1 MNFKINLSKYKYEII
16 VVCLILFL
24 FGLYVH
30 TFQTIQ
36 FKNVKIEPLQNRTK
50 QTARCPNVLIRRGN
64 HIYMYNSTDRDYS
77 SPVHFNNLDEYID
90 YVEQQRQQ
98 GNVCP
103 VLFLQEEND
112 AQGNDVY
119 RVRPSPFDLQP
130 GMGPLDVQ
138 KIVDSSRNKDYN
150 IGTNGF
156 DPYGQDVGIYNE
168 LDKIHDSTATNSL
181 SDNAM
186 DTNWGGVE
194 HTQEAVESGKYE
206 KRQVTKPTYFT
217 PSSQFNPGLG
227 GRIPPHSFIS
237 SAGTDFSNHEI

>member
-1 MNFKINLSKYKYEII
+1 MEII
-16 VVCLILFL
+16 FICI
-24 FGLYVH
+24 
-30 TFQTIQ
+30 I
-36 FKNVKIEPLQNRTK
+36 PL
-50 QTARCPNVLIRRGN
+50 TAIIV
-64 HIYMYNSTDRDYS
+64 
-77 SPVHFNNLDEYID
+77 PVHFNNLDEYID

-138 KIVDSSRNKDYN
+138 KIVDSSRTKDYN
-150 IGTNGF
+150 VGTHGF

-168 LDKIHDSTATNSL
+168 LDKIHDSTATNNL

-194 HTQEAVESGKYE
+194 HTQEAVESGK
-206 KRQVTKPTYFT
+206 
-217 PSSQFNPGLG
+217 
-227 GRIPPHSFIS
+227 
-237 SAGTDFSNHEI
+237 